1 MNKPQRIVLCSA
13 AAVFVLCG
21 LFPPW
26 VGVNNDGSRFQF
38 LFNPPHQRFWPP
50 PVQMPATVAAGESPA
65 PPLPRGTEASDS
77 AKGGPPH
84 FDLGSLTPEQRLLAM
99 RRQAELAAPPSPV
112 PAVEPPSTA
121 PVPPLLPQQRLPP
134 ISQQALPG
142 AAAPAPAPQKP
153 AYQDIGDTIQ
163 NNLYMA
169 LRKGDKAGVKY
180 FQQTMVD
187 NERNKLLSQGLP
199 FEQADFR
206 ARTRYGE
213 HPKPPAGFTLA
224 PGATRFDATGKVI
237 ANVPPEPKPSA
248 PFTLPPGA
256 TRYEANG
263 NPIVTNPKPATPPK
277 EPPQPRLDTSIL
289 GVERMCVLA
298 VASAA
303 WVMVSRPR
311 DKEQTGA

>member
-26 VGVNNDGSRFQF
+26 VGVNNDESRFQF

-112 PAVEPPSTA
+112 PDVAPPSTA

-134 ISQQALPG
+134 IWQQKLPGEAAPPPKPKLNFDAAKQAL
-142 AAAPAPAPQKP
+142 QHNI
-153 AYQDIGDTIQ
+153 YE
-163 NNLYMA
+163 A
-169 LRKGDKAGVKY
+169 LRVKDEPARKY
-180 FQQTMVD
+180 FQSQLVD
-187 NERNKLLSQGLP
+187 ITRQELMQNEGLP

-237 ANVPPEPKPSA
+237 ANVSPEPKPSA

-256 TRYEANG
+256 TRYDANG
-263 NPIVTNPKPATPPK
+263 NAIATAPKPVTPPK
-277 EPPQPRLDTSIL
+277 EPPEPRLDMSIL
-289 GVERMCVLA
+289 GVEWVCVLA

-303 WVMVSRPR
+303 WVMLGRPR
-311 DKEQTGA
+311 EKEEKAA